1 MSYILEAL
9 RRAERERQ
17 MGKAPS
23 VESLTQGGP
32 AGAPAGVPWRIW
44 LLAGSTAA
52 IAVAALALL
61 LWPAPRSVP
70 APAPDSAAEAPPA
83 APPPAPA
90 PVARATL
97 EAAPAIPADAP
108 PLPAAIE
115 DDTALASLDDVSEP
129 EPKPAVTA
137 TETAPLQP
145 QDLAR
150 PTEPA
155 AAPAPAATTVLSGT
169 APASGATVVPAGVTV
184 LREMPEDYRSQFPVA
199 ALDVHVYD
207 ADPARRWVMIAGKR
221 YREGETVASGPL
233 IERIV
238 ENGVIFDYGGARV
251 LMPVR

>member
-23 VESLTQGGP
+23 VEALTQGGGGGT
-32 AGAPAGVPWRIW
+32 AAGVPGRIW

-52 IAVAALALL
+52 IAAAALALL
-61 LWPAPRSVP
+61 LWPAPQPAPPAPGPVAAMP
-70 APAPDSAAEAPPA
+70 APAAVSTTPETAPA
-83 APPPAPA
+83 APPD
-90 PVARATL
+90 T
-97 EAAPAIPADAP
+97 P

-115 DDTALASLDDVSEP
+115 DDAALASLDDVSTP
-129 EPKPAVTA
+129 EPQPPATA
-137 TETAPLQP
+137 VEAAPLQP
-145 QDLAR
+145 QDVAR
-150 PTEPA
+150 P
-155 AAPAPAATTVLSGT
+155 PAPETVPAPTPIPAGTTVVSGT
-169 APASGATVVPAGVTV
+169 APASATILVPAGATV
-184 LREMPEDYRSQFPVA
+184 LREMPDAYRAQFPVA

-221 YREGETVASGPL
+221 YREGDTVAGGPL

-238 ENGVIFDYGGARV
+238 DNGVVFDYGGARV

>member
-23 VESLTQGGP
+23 VESLTQGGA
-32 AGAPAGVPWRIW
+32 AGTPAGVPWRIW

-52 IAVAALALL
+52 IAIAALALL
-61 LWPAPRSVP
+61 LWPAPQP
-70 APAPDSAAEAPPA
+70 APAPEDTGTVAAAPPA
-83 APPPAPA
+83 APAPA
-90 PVARATL
+90 PVPSATL
-97 EAAPAIPADAP
+97 EPPPAVQADTP

-115 DDTALASLDDVSEP
+115 DDGALASLDDVAEP
-129 EPKPAVTA
+129 EPKPAA
-137 TETAPLQP
+137 EAAPLQP

-150 PTEPA
+150 APEPA
-155 AAPAPAATTVLSGT
+155 AAPAPAPAPAPTTVLSGT
-169 APASGATVVPAGVTV
+169 APSSGATVVPAGVTV
-184 LREMPEDYRSQFPVA
+184 LREMPEAYRAQFPVA

-207 ADPARRWVMIAGKR
+207 ADPARRWVMVAGKR
-221 YREGETVASGPL
+221 YREGETLASGPL

-251 LMPVR
+251 LLPVR

>member
-32 AGAPAGVPWRIW
+32 AGTPAGVPWRIW

-52 IAVAALALL
+52 IAIAALALL
-61 LWPAPRSVP
+61 LWPAPRP
-70 APAPDSAAEAPPA
+70 APAAPDIVAETPPA

-90 PVARATL
+90 PVASATL
-97 EAAPAIPADAP
+97 EPAPAAPVDSP

-115 DDTALASLDDVSEP
+115 DDGALASLDDVSEP
-129 EPKPAVTA
+129 EPKPAA
-137 TETAPLQP
+137 AAAETAPLQP

-150 PTEPA
+150 PPEPA
-155 AAPAPAATTVLSGT
+155 AAPAPATTAVLSGT
-169 APASGATVVPAGVTV
+169 APAPGATAVPAGVTV
-184 LREMPEDYRSQFPVA
+184 LREMPEAYRAQFPVA